1 MFLLASFSVLGTVWF
16 LTESTSL
23 QVSPQPKSTADSRTR
38 RRHLHSGKA
47 GISFHTRR
55 PLLRGSHAESAKM
68 CFPPTPETGRL
79 RPKSLP
85 GSFLPRPLPAAYRGL
100 SLWLTDGSPP
110 LLSLHGRPFV
120 PLFCSHVY
128 VARCV
133 MLVWVCAPMHASI
146 CVRVFTC
153 MWRPEDSGRRLPQLL
168 AM

>member
-23 QVSPQPKSTADSRTR
+23 QVSPLPKSTANSRTR

-85 GSFLPRPLPAAYRGL
+85 GSFLPRPLPVAYRWL
-100 SLWLTDGSPP
+100 SSSPVFTR
-110 LLSLHGRPFV
+110 SSICAFV
-120 PLFCSHVY
+120 LFSCVCGEVCHVGVGMCTYACKYLCTCVHMY
-128 VARCV
+128 VAAR
-133 MLVWVCAPMHASI
+133 
-146 CVRVFTC
+146 
-153 MWRPEDSGRRLPQLL
+153 G
-168 AM
+168 